1 MDRRFIGDELE
12 GYLGLGYRRG
22 GGRRASESSRSVS
35 ARDIGFL
42 DEEECE
48 CESESTLRGVYVE
61 GLDARS

>member
-22 GGRRASESSRSVS
+22 DGRRASESSRSVS

-48 CESESTLRGVYVE
+48 CECESIKGCVY
-61 GLDARS
+61 